1 MGTNSTMG
9 EIKQRKNK
17 NKPNEQK
24 NEKKVSK
31 KGKSSPVALYIVAI
45 ICAAFGTFYMTRSS
59 SDPIIAKSSQKD
71 VKLFTPIKCSTEYQ
85 TKTKINNCSPT
96 KCGRMVIDNV
106 LTNQEIL
113 ILKHLAQ
120 SATQSQGGG

>member
-1 MGTNSTMG
+1 MG

-31 KGKSSPVALYIVAI
+31 KGKSSPGNDLICQPLWNCQQWRFINHLKVALYIVAI

-85 TKTKINNCSPT
+85 ASICYLWHSEI
-96 KCGRMVIDNV
+96 RHFLVI
-106 LTNQEIL
+106 
-113 ILKHLAQ
+113 
-120 SATQSQGGG
+120 